1 MVSPRPTAPGYPVAE
16 VSGPSPVPPSP
27 VPPANPPR
35 QPRRPTV
42 HISIGRIE
50 IRAQQ
55 AESPKPQR
63 TTGSRRNV
71 LELDDYLRT
80 RKGG

>member
-1 MVSPRPTAPGYPVAE
+1 M
-16 VSGPSPVPPSP
+16 
-27 VPPANPPR
+27 
-35 QPRRPTV
+35 

-55 AESPKPQR
+55 PEPAKPQR
-63 TTGSRRNV
+63 TNGSRRNV

>member
-1 MVSPRPTAPGYPVAE
+1 MPPGPVY
-16 VSGPSPVPPSP
+16 SGVTTGPPV
-27 VPPANPPR
+27 R

-55 AESPKPQR
+55 PEPAKPPR
-63 TTGSRRNV
+63 TNGSRRDV